1 MEVRREGTTE
11 SLYASLSCQNL
22 LVGAV
27 GGGTR
32 LPGAKAGLQIVFG
45 NPSVKIDESKRS
57 AALAEVCAS
66 VCLAGELSVIAAMAV
81 GDFVS
86 AHRDLRAKL

>member
-22 LVGAV
+22 L